1 MTTTET
7 PTCSYLRQD
16 GTRCPAPVEGDGNLC
31 FWHHPKV
38 SKEQPGIRER
48 LQEWAATGESMEG
61 FVLRFANL
69 EGVRLNS
76 ARGIDLRNATL
87 FKARLPG
94 ASLWNVDL
102 RGADLMKADL
112 SGANLNEARLV
123 GANILGAILDGTKLE
138 RTDWGDRVLQEHRAI
153 EAEHAGDHDKAR
165 ENYIEAEEIYRALRR
180 AYDGVG
186 RFVEAGTYFQGE
198 MRMRRKLMPRWSV
211 GRIWSKL
218 VDIFCG
224 YGEEP
229 QRVIGFS
236 LFVVFACAVAYFL
249 MGVKGPEG
257 QIGYTPGA
265 GIPGNLLDYL
275 NCVYYSVITFTTCG
289 YGDIH
294 PNPDSATRL
303 VASAEAFTGAF
314 MIALFV
320 AVFGKKMTR
329 G

>member
-1 MTTTET
+1 MTTTDT
-7 PTCSYLRQD
+7 PTCSYMRQD
-16 GTRCPAPVEGDGNLC
+16 GTRCPAPVEGDGDLC
-31 FWHHPKV
+31 FWHHAKV
-38 SKEQPGIRER
+38 SKEQPGVRER

-87 FKARLPG
+87 FKARLQG

-138 RTDWGDRVLQEHRAI
+138 RTDWGERVLQESRAV
-153 EAEHAGDHDKAR
+153 EAERANDHDKAR

-198 MRMRRKLMPRWSV
+198 MRMRRKMMPRWSV

-229 QRVIGFS
+229 QRVIAFS
-236 LFVVFACAVAYFL
+236 LAIVLGCAFL
-249 MGVKGPEG
+249 YYLIGVKGPEG
-257 QIGYTPGA
+257 PVGFEAGA
-265 GIPGNLLDYL
+265 GLVRNLLSYY
-275 NCVYYSVITFTTCG
+275 NCVYYSVITFTTTG
-289 YGDIH
+289 YGDVH
-294 PNPDSATRL
+294 PFPDSIARA
-303 VASAEAFTGAF
+303 VAAAEAFTGAF